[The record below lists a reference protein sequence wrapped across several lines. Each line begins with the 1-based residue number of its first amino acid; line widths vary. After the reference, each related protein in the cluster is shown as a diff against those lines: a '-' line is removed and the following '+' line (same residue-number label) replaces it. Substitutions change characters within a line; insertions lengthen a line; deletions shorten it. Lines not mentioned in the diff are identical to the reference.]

1 MTWPLTLKSSRYFR
15 AAAKKRSKAAPAEIC
30 FASMPVEPNDN
41 MTLIPV
47 SFSNTA
53 DISLNAKLRSEAAAT
68 VMLLS
73 PAAAAFAG
81 DKRYGRTAKARDK
94 RIGTIIGKLI
104 LFLY

>member
-1 MTWPLTLKSSRYFR
+1 MIRPLPLKSSRYFR
-15 AAAKKRSKAAPAEIC
+15 SAAKKRSKGAPPEIC
-30 FASMPVEPNDN
+30 FASMPVEPIDN

-73 PAAAAFAG
+73 PADVAFTG
-81 DKRYGRTAKARDK
+81 DKRYGRAAKAREK